1 MQKINKYNT
10 VVAVNDGGGGGGGAA
25 GSYDILGVD
34 VDGLRELSD
43 SLNSYAEE
51 MSTCLES
58 IYYIIEHL
66 GDGAWSGEY
75 YNEFVKMCNM
85 YKDGLRLYVSSISL
99 HAVAFATA
107 ADEGEQLI
115 KDVKSACMRYSSGGG
130 STIGAHNSANR
141 AHTVLAVN

>member
-1 MQKINKYNT
+1 MQKINKFNVQ
-10 VVAVNDGGGGGGGAA
+10 VVLNDGSGGGGY
-25 GSYDILGVD
+25 SSSDDILGVD
-34 VDGLRELSD
+34 VNGLRDLAE
-43 SLNSYAEE
+43 SLNKYAED

-66 GDGAWSGEY
+66 GEGAWSGEY
-75 YNEFVKMCNM
+75 YNEFVKMCNL

-115 KDVKSACMRYSSGGG
+115 TDVKKACARYSGGG
-130 STIGAHNSANR
+130 GTTSTFRPNNR
-141 AHTVLAVN
+141 TAVVMEVN

>member
-1 MQKINKYNT
+1 MQKINKFNSMT
-10 VVAVNDGGGGGGGAA
+10 VDSDCLSGGGS
-25 GSYDILGVD
+25 GSSDDILGVD
-34 VDGLRELSD
+34 VDGLRELAE
-43 SLNSYAEE
+43 SLNGYAEE

-75 YNEFVKMCNM
+75 YNEFVKMCNL

-115 KDVKSACMRYSSGGG
+115 KDVKSACMRFSGGG
-130 STIGAHNSANR
+130 GGASVGGHNSANR
-141 AHTVLAVN
+141 THTVVAVN